1 MTTSDPGEPTV
12 ADVQAAYP
20 AWCSWRHAGSGLYHA
35 RRTDT
40 RPSDPQ
46 DETFV
51 TGEDPLDLRDQIR
64 RAQALTDW

>member
-1 MTTSDPGEPTV
+1 MTSDDGEPTLT
-12 ADVQAAYP
+12 DVQAAHP
-20 AWCSWRHAGSGLYHA
+20 AWQCWHAGSGLYHA
-35 RRTDT
+35 RRTGAQ
-40 RPSDPQ
+40 PSDPE